1 LSEPIIKNDYLVVWH
16 LASPVLQSA
25 LAVFLCL
32 DFVSVVVVFVSVAA
46 VCEFIVAVGATGA
59 VVEVVVDS
67 AAIAA
72 VAKRTTKAVVII
84 FIKSPSEGR
93 WAPFCFS

>member
-32 DFVSVVVVFVSVAA
+32 DFVS
-46 VCEFIVAVGATGA
+46 VGATGA